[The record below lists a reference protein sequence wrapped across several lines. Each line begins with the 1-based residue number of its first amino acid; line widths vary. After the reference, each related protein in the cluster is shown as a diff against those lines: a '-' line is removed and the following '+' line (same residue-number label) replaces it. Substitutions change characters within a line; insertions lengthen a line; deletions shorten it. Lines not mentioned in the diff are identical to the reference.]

1 MYLQKIEKKV
11 LLNDTIMAVCVQN
24 INYCIER
31 KMQINGNRN
40 WHKVSYT
47 LRYEGMLI

>member
-11 LLNDTIMAVCVQN
+11 LLNAIIMTVCVQN
-24 INYCIER
+24 INDGIER
-31 KMQINGNRN
+31 EMQINGNRN
-40 WHKVSYT
+40 WYKVSYT

>member
-1 MYLQKIEKKV
+1 MYLRKVEKKV
-11 LLNDTIMAVCVQN
+11 LLNDTIMTVCVQN
-24 INYCIER
+24 INDCIER

-47 LRYEGMLI
+47 LRYEVMLI